1 MRKFCGA
8 CVVSALLLAG
18 CVTTPPLQEDGIAI
32 GAIVERVKCEIAFAA
47 PTPQPPWPTGRYQW
61 MSNWTAKV
69 DLTLITNARS
79 TITPTSVFTNF
90 LHPGAIPDISNNI
103 ARNITLGVGA
113 GVDTTA
119 ERTEVLTFSLS
130 LAEML
135 QYKKRA
141 ECNLPNGRDLYG
153 NLGLHEWVQSAL
165 APVESGKLSVGRHPR
180 LGGKAPPAPAVTPTL
195 ELRKL
200 ALDPLAELKQA
211 KTTVA
216 YYAKYAE
223 DKLAR
228 ARDDGSEGKIQA
240 TYDDAGYIYG
250 AEIKA
255 RPERQKVKT
264 LAQDLLKSEP
274 NLKNEI
280 QNLQVEAAELGGKI
294 DTAKN
299 EVDAII
305 KDLPHDPPIDSL
317 SHSVR
322 FVVAVSGNL
331 SPNWTLVNF
340 RGPASSGSLLSG
352 TRTTTHTL
360 NIVMGSPDEQNRQL
374 TNLVILQNLRPSQ

>member
-1 MRKFCGA
+1 
-8 CVVSALLLAG
+8 
-18 CVTTPPLQEDGIAI
+18 
-32 GAIVERVKCEIAFAA
+32 
-47 PTPQPPWPTGRYQW
+47 

-69 DLTLITNARS
+69 DLTLITNTRS
-79 TITPTSVFTNF
+79 TITPTSVF
-90 LHPGAIPDISNNI
+90 NNT
-103 ARNITLGVGA
+103 ARDITLGIGA
-113 GVDTTA
+113 GLDTTA
-119 ERTEVLTFSLS
+119 ERTEVLSFSLS
-130 LAEML
+130 LAEMR

-141 ECNLPNGRDLYG
+141 ECNLPNGRGVYG
-153 NLGLHEWVQSAL
+153 NLGLHEWVESAL
-165 APVESGKLSVGRHPR
+165 DPVEAGKLSIGRHPR
-180 LGGKAPPAPAVTPTL
+180 LGGRAPPAPAVTPL
-195 ELRKL
+195 IERKL

-211 KTTVA
+211 KSAVA
-216 YYAKYAE
+216 HYAKYAE
-223 DKLAR
+223 DKLVR
-228 ARDDGSEGKIQA
+228 AREDGAKGKIQA

-264 LAQDLLKSEP
+264 LAQGLLKSEP

-280 QNLQVEAAELGGKI
+280 QDLQVEAAELGGKI
-294 DTAKN
+294 DTAKS

-305 KDLPHDPPIDSL
+305 KELPHDPPIDSL
-317 SHSVR
+317 SHSVK

-331 SPNWTLVNF
+331 SPNWILVNF

-352 TRTTTHTL
+352 SRTTTHTL

>member
-1 MRKFCGA
+1 MRKFGGA

-18 CVTTPPLQEDGIAI
+18 CVTVPPLQEDGVAI
-32 GAIVERVKCEIAFAA
+32 GDIVQRVKCEIAFAV

-79 TITPTSVFTNF
+79 TITPTSVF
-90 LHPGAIPDISNNI
+90 NNT
-103 ARNITLGVGA
+103 ARDITLGIGA
-113 GVDTTA
+113 GVDTSA
-119 ERTEVLTFSLS
+119 ERTEVLSFSLS
-130 LAEML
+130 LAEMR

-141 ECNLPNGRDLYG
+141 ECNPPNGRGLHG

-165 APVESGKLSVGRHPR
+165 APVESGKLSIGRHPR
-180 LGGKAPPAPAVTPTL
+180 LGGKAPPAPAVTPL
-195 ELRKL
+195 IERKL

-211 KTTVA
+211 KSTVEH
-216 YYAKYAE
+216 YAKYAE

-228 ARDDGSEGKIQA
+228 ARDDGAKGKVQA

-264 LAQDLLKSEP
+264 LATDLLKTEP

-280 QNLQVEAAELGGKI
+280 QSLQIEAAELGGKI

-305 KDLPHDPPIDSL
+305 KDLPHDPPINSL

-322 FVVAVSGNL
+322 FVVAASGNI

-352 TRTTTHTL
+352 SRTTTHTL